1 MGGRRKKVSSLRRT
15 RRIRRTVVGRSG
27 SRSTAQRHR
36 RRLKKRV
43 GSKIVNNELKMF
55 TGRGLLSDGAFP
67 ENLYHSD
74 LDETGGLPTE
84 ALLADADAAAA
95 YEEGYR
101 QGYFEGGEAK
111 VGNLIPSSMIL
122 PELTVDDLISKG
134 YQTVVATLFPL
145 IRPAGVYE
153 AMKAALDQ
161 KAPLSL
167 IRLGDGELLTL
178 AHDIVIPTEQA
189 VRWGHFLPYAGV
201 NLPDPLT
208 REALAASLQL
218 ADIIG
223 IPESRH
229 PSYQGLL
236 FPILRHYGIDYRKL
250 GLTSSIVNYAF
261 NEEGFLAKLLV
272 GRKILIIGNEAPGL
286 SMLLEQQGFHISGMI
301 HPVQGVADVSRVME
315 QTRAIEFDLALV
327 AAGVAAV
334 LICTQI
340 AKKLGKV
347 SFDLGHLANK
357 LESGEVKLESR
368 L

>member
-1 MGGRRKKVSSLRRT
+1 MAGWRKKVSRLRKTRRT
-15 RRIRRTVVGRSG
+15 MRVRRSLHPAARSNKRYVKKRARTKVLNKGAKG
-27 SRSTAQRHR
+27 PASRSMPSEG
-36 RRLKKRV
+36 V
-43 GSKIVNNELKMF
+43 ISES
-55 TGRGLLSDGAFP
+55 LSQ
-67 ENLYHSD
+67 SD
-74 LDETGGLPTE
+74 LIENEDLSSEV
-84 ALLADADAAAA
+84 LLTDAHIAAA

-111 VGNLIPSSMIL
+111 VGQLIPPLMIL
-122 PELTVDDLISKG
+122 PELTVDDLIATG
-134 YQTVVATLFPL
+134 YLAVASTLFPL
-145 IRPAGVYE
+145 IPPAAVYDE
-153 AMKAALDQ
+153 MKTALDQ
-161 KAPLSL
+161 RTPLSL

-189 VRWGHFLPYAGV
+189 VRWGYFLPYAGI

-208 REALAASLQL
+208 REALANSLQI
-218 ADIIG
+218 ADLIG
-223 IPESRH
+223 VPESRH

-250 GLTSSIVNYAF
+250 RMTSSVVNYTL
-261 NEEGFLAKLLV
+261 NEEGFLSKLLV

-286 SMLLEQQGFHISGMI
+286 SMLLEQQGFQISGII

-315 QTRAIEFDLALV
+315 QTIGIEFDIALV

-334 LICTQI
+334 LICTRI
-340 AKKLGKV
+340 AKEHGKV

-357 LESGEVKLESR
+357 LESGEVNLETR